1 MPFNECIFLFGAP
14 EIEIANISRAY
25 YPNAMAVV
33 LANAPLFPNL
43 YLNKESAH
51 KINNEFSTVYL
62 AIIIKFMFI
71 SYVLR

>member
-1 MPFNECIFLFGAP
+1 MPLNECIFLFGKS
-14 EIEIANISRAY
+14 EIEMANISSVLSKRNGFCVS
-25 YPNAMAVV
+25 NAA
-33 LANAPLFPNL
+33 LFPNP